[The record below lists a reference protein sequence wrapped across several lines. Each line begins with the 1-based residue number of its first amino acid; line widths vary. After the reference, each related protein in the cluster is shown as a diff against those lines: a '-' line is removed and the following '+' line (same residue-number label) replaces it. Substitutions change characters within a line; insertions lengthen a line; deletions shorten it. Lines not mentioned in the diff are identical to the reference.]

1 MGYLLFI
8 LLFCLYAIC
17 VPHSIG
23 WKDAGE
29 LTLFAQTLGVAHPA
43 GYPLLLL
50 VGKVF
55 SLLPLGTVAFR
66 LNLLSAFWGA
76 VTVVLVYAFG
86 LMLLE
91 KRELSRSVSG
101 FRIGDANRSEV
112 LKVLVALGVAIIFGL
127 SRSFWRFATI
137 CEAYTLHM
145 AVLVG
150 LLCIFYAIILR
161 PKNNLKRW
169 WLLFFLLGLG
179 LGNHVTLILYSPIFL
194 APFIIGLFRERC
206 NRLQL
211 LIGSGVLFCVGLSCY
226 LYLPIRAHADP
237 LLNWGNPDTVGRL
250 LAHVTGKQ
258 YALKTFSLPV
268 ELLPVRLLRL
278 GREIGAE
285 IPVILILAALPG
297 LMAMFRR
304 RVVVWLP
311 LLALI
316 GINVVFFLKYGEW
329 VAHLFLPTYLAL
341 YCLIAVGIYE
351 WIARLVEER
360 GLKGGEP
367 DEVRALE
374 KSAPLGSAPM
384 ALAGLILLAA
394 VLVFSLLAQFW
405 KNRELFY
412 RLPDAFPMRIAQ
424 KVLHP
429 LPPKALLIL
438 EDGNTVNAV
447 LYAQYNERLREDV
460 MVLDPYGTLYS
471 QVMSKG
477 FHALDKIWWGNL
489 PGQAKWWNFR
499 TALLT
504 FLRNTDQYERIFMD
518 STFAVASHVSP
529 ANLQPHRFV
538 LEYVQTPPETPV
550 AREVWER
557 YAADVWLF
565 HRQLMM
571 NEPWVLEDAATRE
584 ALVARMNNVALIVKE
599 AGLRNKAQEI
609 WEWLLRIDD
618 RSKEV
623 LLNLAAH
630 YDETDNAARAT
641 EYFRK
646 VRALYPDDAL
656 AHLQTGIHYVR
667 HGRDEDALREFQFTL
682 KLDRLNQQAR
692 YNASVLLHRAGK
704 TEQAKQQLRRLLRVN
719 PAHTKAKS
727 LLEQIYD

>member
-50 VGKVF
+50 MGKVF
-55 SLLPLGTVAFR
+55 SLLPLGTVAYR
-66 LNLLSAFWGA
+66 LNLLSAFWGT

-101 FRIGDANRSEV
+101 FRIGDANRPEG

-150 LLCIFYAIILR
+150 LLCIFYAIVLR
-161 PKNNLKRW
+161 PKGNLKRW

-179 LGNHVTLILYSPIFL
+179 LGNHVTLILYSPIFIV
-194 APFIIGLFRERC
+194 PFIIGLFREKR

-211 LIGSGVLFCVGLSCY
+211 LIGSVVLFCIGLSCY

-237 LLNWGNPDTVGRL
+237 LMNWGNPDTVGRL
-250 LAHVTGKQ
+250 LAHLTGKQ

-268 ELLPVRLLRL
+268 ELLPVRLVRL
-278 GREIGAE
+278 GKEIVAE

-297 LMAMFRR
+297 LTAMFRR
-304 RVVVWLP
+304 RVVVWLS

-341 YCLIAVGIYE
+341 YCLIGVGVYE
-351 WIARLVEER
+351 WIARLMEER
-360 GLKGGEP
+360 GRKGGEP
-367 DEVRALE
+367 DEVRPQE
-374 KSAPLGSAPM
+374 KYARLASAPM

-412 RLPDAFPMRIAQ
+412 GIPNALPLHIAHR
-424 KVLHP
+424 VLHP

-460 MVLDPYGTLYS
+460 MVLDPYGTFYS
-471 QVMSKG
+471 QAKSKG

-489 PGQAKWWNFR
+489 PGQAKWLDFR
-499 TALLT
+499 AALLT
-504 FLRNTDQYERIFMD
+504 FLRNTDQYEHIFMD
-518 STFAVASHVSP
+518 STFAVASHLGP
-529 ANLQPHRFV
+529 ANLRPHRFV
-538 LEYVQTPPETPV
+538 LEYVQTPPEMPV
-550 AREVWER
+550 VREVWER
-557 YAADVWLF
+557 YASDAWLF
-565 HRQLMM
+565 HRQLIM
-571 NEPWVLEDAATRE
+571 NEPWILEDAATRE
-584 ALVARMNNVALIVKE
+584 ALVARMNNMALVTKE
-599 AGLRNKAQEI
+599 AGLGEKAQAI

-630 YDETDNAARAT
+630 YDETDNAEKAG
-641 EYFRK
+641 EYFKK
-646 VRALYPDDAL
+646 VTALYPDDAL
-656 AHLQTGIHYVR
+656 VHLQAGIHHLR
-667 HGRDEDALREFQFTL
+667 HERDEDALREFQLTL

-692 YNASVLLHRAGK
+692 YNTAVLLYRTGK
-704 TEQAKQQLRRLLRVN
+704 TQQAKEHLRRLLRVN
-719 PAHTKAKS
+719 PSHTKAKS